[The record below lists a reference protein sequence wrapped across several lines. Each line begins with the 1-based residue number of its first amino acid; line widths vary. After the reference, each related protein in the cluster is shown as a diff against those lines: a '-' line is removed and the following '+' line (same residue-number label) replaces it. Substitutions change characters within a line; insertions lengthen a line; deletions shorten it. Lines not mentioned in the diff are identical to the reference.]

1 MKAIIQAIFVIFCTS
16 LSGLAQPEP
25 GSARSGYSPDSKEK
39 KEVLEMEKKIRA
51 AIEGQDT
58 TTLQKILADTYFDTY
73 EGSENAMSKSG
84 TIARCKAGVL
94 NFLVI
99 EKEPQFTRE
108 VDGIIVEGEANVKPV
123 AVDDVKPERWVRV
136 RRLWAKQGGA
146 WLLMSQRRRLLE
158 PEKAQD

>member
-1 MKAIIQAIFVIFCTS
+1 MKAVIQATFLTFCAC

-25 GSARSGYSPDSKEK
+25 KGASSGLSLESKET

-58 TTLQKILADTYFDTY
+58 KTLEKILADAYFDTY

-99 EKEPQFTRE
+99 EKEPQLTRE
-108 VDGIIVEGEANVKPV
+108 PDGITVEGETVVRPI
-123 AVDDVKPERWVRV
+123 AVDDVTPERRVRV
-136 RRLWAKQGGA
+136 RRLWTKRAGA

-158 PEKAQD
+158 PEKAKD